1 VFRSLGEFFRS
12 PDAGIFG
19 QSDIIS
25 MGQWLSLPM
34 ILIGIWLIWRAS
46 QKTDAYSLKGF
57 FAIFR
62 ASCGGVAQ
70 LGERRV
76 RNAEVVSSI
85 LILSTS
91 DFQQT

>member
-1 VFRSLGEFFRS
+1 MTVAADDPDRHLADLASLWSE
-12 PDAGIFG
+12 PLVYA
-19 QSDIIS
+19 
-25 MGQWLSLPM
+25 
-34 ILIGIWLIWRAS
+34 
-46 QKTDAYSLKGF
+46 LKSF

-85 LILSTS
+85 LILST
-91 DFQQT
+91 TN